1 MVLLITPVR
10 ADSFRGGEGAVG
22 AWIDLI
28 SFEKRAQSGLDEIM
42 NGFRDV
48 MSIEKHL
55 KRCDRP
61 NLEPFLRRLERKD
74 WTWTGL

>member
-1 MVLLITPVR
+1 MR
-10 ADSFRGGEGAVG
+10 ADSFRV
-22 AWIDLI
+22 
-28 SFEKRAQSGLDEIM
+28 QSGLDEIM

-61 NLEPFLRRLERKD
+61 NLEPFLRQLERKD
-74 WTWTGL
+74 GTWTGL

>member
-1 MVLLITPVR
+1 MR
-10 ADSFRGGEGAVG
+10 ADSFRV
-22 AWIDLI
+22 
-28 SFEKRAQSGLDEIM
+28 QSGLDEIM

-55 KRCDRP
+55 ERCDRP
-61 NLEPFLRRLERKD
+61 NLEPFLRQLERKD